1 VISDRLR
8 QVQRVEGS
16 RSAMAS
22 HFVQLLLMAVLVS
35 VAKASAEE
43 THSKISRKE
52 QSQALAS
59 SPSSGQEQS
68 SSNVTMPKT
77 KLLRGSHAAAENV
90 NVSETWAPS
99 NLTVEPV
106 RSAND
111 ESNLTDRSGGFKT
124 ATWTFNNLYSN
135 VWVGDIVA
143 KTGEFYKRFCAN
155 PTLTG
160 GGWCMRWE
168 WKYVPG
174 IEFRAGLSA
183 PSCDYGYLDGWFS
196 FEWNSNNGGNVVR
209 TWSMHS
215 GSEGWSGTKDWFIGG
230 YWSSPNGYM
239 TVSANTRC
247 RWF

>member
-111 ESNLTDRSGGFKT
+111 ESNLTDRSGFKT
-124 ATWTFNNLYSN
+124 ATWTFNDYYSS
-135 VWVGDIVA
+135 VWVGSIVA
-143 KTGEFYKRFCAN
+143 KTGEFYRNVCAAY
-155 PTLTG
+155 TFSG
-160 GGWCMRWE
+160 GGYCQRWE
-168 WKYVPG
+168 WKYVRG
-174 IEFRAGLSA
+174 IEFRAALGA
-183 PSCDYGYLDGWFS
+183 PSCSSGYLDGWFS

-215 GSEGWSGTKDWFIGG
+215 GSEGWSGTKDWFIEG
-230 YWSSPNGYM
+230 YWSSPSGSM
-239 TVSANTRC
+239 RVSAYTEC